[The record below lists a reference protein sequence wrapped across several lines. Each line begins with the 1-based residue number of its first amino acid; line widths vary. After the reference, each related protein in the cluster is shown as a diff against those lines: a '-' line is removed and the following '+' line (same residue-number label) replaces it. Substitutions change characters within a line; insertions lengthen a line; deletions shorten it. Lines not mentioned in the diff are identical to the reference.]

1 MQKFNQQHFL
11 GSVQTEKMGI
21 KHWSHGHGLKL
32 GHVSEFSELAG
43 RKKGRTE
50 CSRCYETIH
59 GRAYLCKKDNCGFM
73 IDESCFGLS
82 KNQELL
88 HPLHPHPLLLT
99 FKLNPPWDRSC
110 ICDGCDSLCPRFIFQ
125 CKMCDFTLDVQ
136 CALSKENKCRK
147 LEVTGED
154 QQQKPTTI
162 QHFSHPHNLRLFN
175 SRWNSAHCRCK
186 ICKDL
191 VKGPAYGCV
200 ECGFYLHISCAEFPL
215 EIQHPYH
222 PQHPLR
228 ASATTFDEQCSS
240 WCKMCRENVGL
251 AVYQCRP
258 CRLALD
264 MVCANQTLLST
275 NLKHEC
281 HQHNLYHIIGSGDDG
296 GEDEEEE
303 EETDDGEEEDD
314 ANRGSDDGEDED
326 EENDDGEGE
335 DTDGTTS
342 DDLEDQDP
350 DQKNIPFNSGQTVS
364 DDPGVESYPELV
376 EFDEAKRKPKCKVQI
391 ETKDFENDHA
401 LTIGERGI
409 PLWLD
414 QTCYGCKRSVEGG
427 LYYICNSC
435 DHKFHKLCAELPLM
449 IRHPLHSQHPLTFLP
464 PNDSQAILCDG
475 CGNFTFDGGYKC
487 GGCQF
492 MLDIKCASLNID
504 QFQNSQHR
512 KITISHSFHV
522 HKLTLTTHNVQEEY
536 CFACQVPILC
546 TPYYSCLPCQVF
558 FHGRCLEIPQ
568 ERQHP
573 YHPQHPLFIKN
584 LHGSRWHC
592 SACKLIIKGLGYCC
606 NECGFGLHTRCADY
620 VTSTLKSKS
629 HKHDLYCFAKLT
641 PEEFP
646 SILPR
651 YGPAY
656 DKRAFNCEVCAEQ
669 CLGSFSRCVKCNMNF
684 HFDCLSIPHKVKH
697 ECHFDPLILADSMC
711 EDDSGEYYCEICT
724 ELRNPNHGVY
734 HCKKCM
740 VFAHIGCVLVEV
752 MFIALPYLTY
762 VD

>member
-1 MQKFNQQHFL
+1 ML
-11 GSVQTEKMGI
+11 
-21 KHWSHGHGLKL
+21 W
-32 GHVSEFSELAG
+32 
-43 RKKGRTE
+43 
-50 CSRCYETIH
+50 
-59 GRAYLCKKDNCGFM
+59 
-73 IDESCFGLS
+73 
-82 KNQELL
+82 
-88 HPLHPHPLLLT
+88 
-99 FKLNPPWDRSC
+99 
-110 ICDGCDSLCPRFIFQ
+110 
-125 CKMCDFTLDVQ
+125 

-147 LEVTGED
+147 LEVTGDD

-264 MVCANQTLLST
+264 MDCANQTLLST
-275 NLKHEC
+275 PLKHEC

-314 ANRGSDDGEDED
+314 TNRGSDDGEDED

-335 DTDGTTS
+335 DKVGTTS

-350 DQKNIPFNSGQTVS
+350 DQKSHKEQCNACNKYCVKSYYQCLECKYIIHLKCMGLPATVDYSCHLHPLTLVEKFVEDDSGLYYCHACGQERNPEYPVYVCKECPEDVPFAAHIECVVSEETDIPFNSGLTVS
-364 DDPGVESYPELV
+364 DDPGVESYPALV

-401 LTIGERGI
+401 LTIHERGI

-492 MLDIKCASLNID
+492 MLDIKCASLNTD

-512 KITISHSFHV
+512 KVTISHSFHV

-536 CFACQVPILC
+536 WFACQVPILS

-558 FHGRCLEIPQ
+558 IHGRCLEIPQ

-592 SACKLIIKGLGYCC
+592 SSCKLIIKGLGYCC
-606 NECGFGLHTRCADY
+606 NQCGFGLHTRCADY
-620 VTSTLKSKS
+620 VTSTLESKS
-629 HKHDLYCFAKLT
+629 HKHVLYCFAKLT

-646 SILPR
+646 SILSR

-656 DKRAFNCEVCAEQ
+656 DKSAFNCQVCAEQ
-669 CLGSFSRCVKCNMNF
+669 CLGSFYRCVKCNMNF

-697 ECHFDPLILADSMC
+697 QCHFDPLILADSMC

-752 MFIALPYLTY
+752 EDTLET
-762 VD
+762 